1 MPAKIQSVSDLY
13 DALGGAKTV
22 YVLTTRDSRT
32 NQWRSYLGDVSR
44 DTIANPPLTDDMGI
58 VASMREPVELH
69 LAGDALGEN
78 GIGKISIQ
86 PGWNLVGV
94 PLRDS
99 RIARVSDLLTLEGIR
114 DNVPAVTVSVNGKFK
129 VVARAGDDGDIPVT
143 GDLSFLM
150 DAQFAATVVISGDVW
165 ADLSGTAAAPPLAR
179 TGINVQSASSVLCL
193 TGSIVY
199 EAEGRDRN
207 MPHTRSG
214 LSVIVRNLTTGKT
227 QTTLATKGDALQSE
241 GLSYQLTVVEAATG
255 GAAQVGDILEV
266 SVQSPNPLIRVEPLR
281 HAVTPTDVKSSRI
294 ELSELIA
301 YAIPTETALLMN
313 YPNPFN
319 PETWI
324 PYQLS
329 EDSPVSLSIYDRTGV
344 LVRTLSLG
352 IQSAGFY
359 NSRGRAAY
367 WDGRNDA
374 GERVASGLY
383 FYQLRTPSFHQTRRL
398 VIVK

>member
-1 MPAKIQSVSDLY
+1 M
-13 DALGGAKTV
+13 
-22 YVLTTRDSRT
+22 
-32 NQWRSYLGDVSR
+32 
-44 DTIANPPLTDDMGI
+44 
-58 VASMREPVELH
+58 
-69 LAGDALGEN
+69 
-78 GIGKISIQ
+78 
-86 PGWNLVGV
+86 

-114 DNVPAVTVSVNGKFK
+114 DNVPVVTVSVDGKFK
-129 VVARAGDDGDIPVT
+129 EVARAGDDGNIPVT

-150 DAQFAATVVISGDVW
+150 DAQLAATVVISGESW
-165 ADLSGTAAAPPLAR
+165 GDLPRTAAAPQIAHS
-179 TGINVQSASSVLCL
+179 GIYVQRASPVLCL
-193 TGSIVY
+193 SGSVVY
-199 EAEGRDRN
+199 EAERRDRN
-207 MPHTRSG
+207 MSLTKSG
-214 LSVIVRNLTTGKT
+214 LSVIVKNLTTGKAR
-227 QTTLATKGDALQSE
+227 TTPATKGEALQSKR
-241 GLSYQLTVVEAATG
+241 LSYQLTVVEAATG

-281 HAVTPTDVKSSRI
+281 HTVTPADVKNSRI
-294 ELSELIA
+294 ELPELVA
-301 YAIPTETALLMN
+301 YAIPTKTALLMN

-329 EDSPVSLSIYDRTGV
+329 VDSPVSVSIYDTTGV
-344 LVRTLSLG
+344 LVRTLSIG
-352 IQSAGFY
+352 MQSAGFY
-359 NSRGRAAY
+359 NSRDRAAY